1 MTGATIDTNHIPTDR
16 TRWRLRVDEGKQTW
30 HYISEEESKANP
42 QTDIDKYWLDLK
54 LDAPKLTPAKT
65 AIEAARNGF
74 EFFKHLQNEEG
85 FWSGEYGGPMFLL
98 PGLVITYYA
107 TGVKLPEGW
116 SQEIIQYLFN
126 RADKADG
133 GWGLHI
139 EGHSTVFGTALNYI
153 VLRLLGVDAEHPV
166 CVKAR
171 GTLHKLG
178 GATGSPSWGKFWMAA
193 LGVYDWEGMNPV
205 PPELWLLPHIIPFH
219 PGRYWCHTRNV
230 YIPMSYIYGR
240 RATAPLTDLTRK
252 LREELYT
259 QPYDTIPWHQQ
270 RNNICKAD
278 EYYPHTRLLNFLNGG
293 LVIAEKVTTKTGIRA
308 QALKAAYA
316 QVKYEDE
323 NTHYLDIG
331 PVNKTM
337 NMLSTFYEEGKDS
350 EAFKKHAKNNI
361 DFMWMSG
368 GGMMMNGTN
377 GSQLWDTALLIQGVM
392 ESGLALE
399 PQNHEAMK
407 KALVFLDDCQI
418 KRNPPFMKEGFRD
431 LTLGAWPFS
440 NKFQGYTVSDCT
452 AEGLKAVLLLQGKL
466 SYTEKRVSSKRLEQA
481 VDIILNMQNKSGGF
495 ASYESVRGPQWL
507 EWINPAEVFG
517 NIMIEYCYPECST
530 ACVLGLTYFREQC
543 PDYRRSE
550 IDATIDRAVEY
561 ILGDQRDDGS
571 WYGSWAICFTYAT
584 MFACESLSSVGMSY
598 ANSYEI
604 ENACKFLLSKQRQ
617 DGGWGESYKSC
628 EQHKYIEHENSQV
641 VQTAW
646 ALMALMAAKCPDHDA
661 IKRGIHL
668 IMSRQQPDGQWKQ
681 EAIEGIFNHSCSI
694 SYPNY
699 KHIFTIWALGR
710 YAKMYGDV
718 TVL

>member
-1 MTGATIDTNHIPTDR
+1 MPGASINTTHNPTDR

-30 HYISEEESKANP
+30 HYLSEEESKADP
-42 QTDIDKYWLDLK
+42 QTDIEKYWLNLK
-54 LDAPKLTPAKT
+54 LDAPELPKAKT
-65 AIEAARNGF
+65 ALEAAGNGF
-74 EFFKHLQNEEG
+74 EFFKRLQNEEG
-85 FWSGEYGGPMFLL
+85 FWSGEYGGPMFLI
-98 PGLVITYYA
+98 PGLVIAYYV

-126 RADKADG
+126 KADEEDG

-139 EGHSTVFGTALNYI
+139 EGHSTVFRTALNYI

-166 CVKAR
+166 CIKAR

-178 GATGSPSWGKFWMAA
+178 GATGAPSWGKFWMAA
-193 LGVYDWEGMNPV
+193 LGVYEWEGMNPV

-219 PGRYWCHTRNV
+219 PARYWCHTRNV
-230 YIPMSYIYGR
+230 YIPMSYLYGR
-240 RATAPLTDLTRK
+240 RATHPLTDLTRK

-259 QPYDTIPWHQQ
+259 QPYDTIPWYKQ

-278 EYYPHTRLLNFLNGG
+278 EYYPHSRLLDFLNGG
-293 LVIAEKVTTKTGIRA
+293 LVLAEKVTDRLGIRSR
-308 QALKAAYA
+308 ALKAAYA

-350 EAFKKHAKNNI
+350 EAFKRHVENNI

-377 GSQLWDTALLIQGVM
+377 GSQLWDTALLIQGLI
-392 ESGLALE
+392 ESGLANE

-407 KALVFLDDCQI
+407 KGLMFLDNCQI
-418 KRNPPFMKEGFRD
+418 RKDPPFMKEGWRD
-431 LTLGAWPFS
+431 RTLGAWPFS
-440 NKFQGYTVSDCT
+440 NKWQGYTVSDCT
-452 AEGLKAVLLLQGKL
+452 SEGLKAVLLLQGKL
-466 SYTEKRVSSKRLEQA
+466 SFTEKRVSDERLNQA
-481 VDIILNMQNKSGGF
+481 VDIVLDLQNSNGGF

-507 EWINPAEVFG
+507 ELINPAEVFG
-517 NIMIEYCYPECST
+517 NIMIEYTYPECST
-530 ACVLGLTYFREQC
+530 ACVLGLTYFREQR
-543 PDYRRSE
+543 PDYRRDE
-550 IDATIDRAVEY
+550 IDATIERAVKY
-561 ILGDQRDDGS
+561 ILDVQRADGS

-584 MFACESLSSVGMSY
+584 MFACESLNSVGLSY
-598 ANSYEI
+598 SNSEAHRYV
-604 ENACKFLLSKQRQ
+604 
-617 DGGWGESYKSC
+617 
-628 EQHKYIEHENSQV
+628 EHENSQV
-641 VQTAW
+641 VQTSW
-646 ALMALMAAKCPDHDA
+646 ALMALMAAKCPDHEA
-661 IKRGIHL
+661 IKRGIRL
-668 IMSRQQPDGQWKQ
+668 LMARQKPDGQWQQ

-710 YAKMYGDV
+710 YAKIYGDD
-718 TVL
+718 L